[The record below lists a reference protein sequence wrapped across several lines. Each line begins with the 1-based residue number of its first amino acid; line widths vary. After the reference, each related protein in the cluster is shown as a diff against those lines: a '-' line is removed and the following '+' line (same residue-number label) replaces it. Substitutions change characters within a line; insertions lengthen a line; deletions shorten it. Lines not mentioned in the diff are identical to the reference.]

1 MKKNIIYALFSL
13 LACLSSYYSAD
24 GHAGVGIVVKDGCD
38 RYLAIGTWHHKIS
51 ELNSTINSTR
61 GLYIDIN
68 DDGNFVNCCNGTSS
82 SEFFIFTD
90 YTIPNTPVSWNSIT
104 AGSSTIAELVNYFN
118 NSTVYNS
125 ANLSNRFTAE
135 KVWNPGCI
143 GNKKLQS
150 WIILKLPS
158 SLSSGTTYNCRTSTK
173 SVVET
178 PCNIPFIFQITFGS
192 DINITGDDTLLCE
205 SDSLILT
212 SSAAPD
218 LEWFR
223 NGVLIQGPNDD
234 STITVLQ
241 SGDYTVRKGGIG
253 CQSRTSEIYEVAF
266 HPQPKAHFTIDD
278 SLECFRDHEIVAI
291 NKSTLAQ
298 GTLQSL
304 TWTTDSIDY
313 LNIDTLNQ
321 VYSSANDYTIQLTV
335 ESDQGCFDSLTKAV
349 TIYPMPVAQFMPD
362 TTHLCERGNV
372 FAIDYQGSISAGSI
386 YKLWSFGDEISSTT
400 ADDTT
405 KSYATFGSYT
415 VRLELVSDFDCRDTT
430 EQTLTVHP
438 QPKAQFTIDDSLQCF
453 RDHEIVAINKSTVA
467 QGTVQSLTWTTDSI
481 DYLNIDTLNQVY
493 SSANDYTIQL
503 TVESD
508 QGCFDSLTKA
518 VTIYPM
524 PVAQFMPDTTHLC
537 ERGNVFAIDY
547 QGSISAGSIYKLW
560 SFGDG
565 VYSTTADDTTKS
577 YATFGSYTVRL
588 ELVSDFDC
596 RDTTEQTLTVHPQP
610 KAQFT
615 IDDSLQCFRDHEIVA
630 INKSILAQG
639 AVQSRTWTTESTDYL
654 NIDTLNQVY
663 SSANDYTIQL
673 TIESDQGCFD
683 SLTKAVT
690 IYPRPIATFLL
701 DTSEQSCFEFQ
712 FINTSIG
719 DKIQPFWT
727 IKNAD
732 LSSTFYIEDN
742 PKHRLDKLVDS
753 VFACL
758 KVSDKNGCSD
768 SVCLAFPNKFKESLH
783 LYNVFTPDDDGYNDN
798 YLVDIVGASEFLLYI
813 YNRFGDQMFFTEDP
827 KNGWNGKFQNS
838 GISLPEG
845 TYFYIVEYRM
855 LCTEK
860 QERISGIIELIR

>member
-1 MKKNIIYALFSL
+1 MKKNIVYALFSL
-13 LACLSSYYSAD
+13 FACLISYYSAD
-24 GHAGVGIVVKDGCD
+24 GHAGVGVVVKDGCD
-38 RYLAIGTWHHKIS
+38 RYLAIGTWHYKIS

-321 VYSSANDYTIQLTV
+321 VYSSANDYTIQLT
-335 ESDQGCFDSLTKAV
+335 
-349 TIYPMPVAQFMPD
+349 
-362 TTHLCERGNV
+362 
-372 FAIDYQGSISAGSI
+372 
-386 YKLWSFGDEISSTT
+386 
-400 ADDTT
+400 
-405 KSYATFGSYT
+405 
-415 VRLELVSDFDCRDTT
+415 
-430 EQTLTVHP
+430 
-438 QPKAQFTIDDSLQCF
+438 
-453 RDHEIVAINKSTVA
+453 
-467 QGTVQSLTWTTDSI
+467 
-481 DYLNIDTLNQVY
+481 
-493 SSANDYTIQL
+493 
-503 TVESD
+503 
-508 QGCFDSLTKA
+508 
-518 VTIYPM
+518 
-524 PVAQFMPDTTHLC
+524 
-537 ERGNVFAIDY
+537 
-547 QGSISAGSIYKLW
+547 
-560 SFGDG
+560 
-565 VYSTTADDTTKS
+565 
-577 YATFGSYTVRL
+577 
-588 ELVSDFDC
+588 
-596 RDTTEQTLTVHPQP
+596 
-610 KAQFT
+610 
-615 IDDSLQCFRDHEIVA
+615 
-630 INKSILAQG
+630 
-639 AVQSRTWTTESTDYL
+639 
-654 NIDTLNQVY
+654 
-663 SSANDYTIQL
+663 
-673 TIESDQGCFD
+673 IESDQGCFD
-683 SLTKAVT
+683 SLTKTVT
-690 IYPRPIATFLL
+690 IYPRPLATFLL

-768 SVCLAFPNKFKESLH
+768 SVCLAFPNKFKESLD

>member
-372 FAIDYQGSISAGSI
+372 FTIDYQGSISAGSI
-386 YKLWSFGDEISSTT
+386 SKLWSFGDGVSSTT

-453 RDHEIVAINKSTVA
+453 RDHEIVAINKSTLA
-467 QGTVQSLTWTTDSI
+467 QGAVQSLTWTTDSK

-493 SSANDYTIQL
+493 SSANDY
-503 TVESD
+503 
-508 QGCFDSLTKA
+508 
-518 VTIYPM
+518 P
-524 PVAQFMPDTTHLC
+524 
-537 ERGNVFAIDY
+537 
-547 QGSISAGSIYKLW
+547 
-560 SFGDG
+560 
-565 VYSTTADDTTKS
+565 
-577 YATFGSYTVRL
+577 
-588 ELVSDFDC
+588 
-596 RDTTEQTLTVHPQP
+596 
-610 KAQFT
+610 
-615 IDDSLQCFRDHEIVA
+615 
-630 INKSILAQG
+630 
-639 AVQSRTWTTESTDYL
+639 
-654 NIDTLNQVY
+654 
-663 SSANDYTIQL
+663 IQL

-683 SLTKAVT
+683 SLTKTVT
-690 IYPRPIATFLL
+690 IYPRPLATFLL

-768 SVCLAFPNKFKESLH
+768 SVCLAFPNKFKESLD

>member
-1 MKKNIIYALFSL
+1 MKKNIVYALFSL
-13 LACLSSYYSAD
+13 FACLISYYSAD
-24 GHAGVGIVVKDGCD
+24 GHAGVGVVVKDGCD
-38 RYLAIGTWHHKIS
+38 RYLAIGTWHYKIS

-386 YKLWSFGDEISSTT
+386 YKLWSFGDGISSTT

-405 KSYATFGSYT
+405 KSYATFGSYP
-415 VRLELVSDFDCRDTT
+415 VRLELVSDFDCRDTI
-430 EQTLTVHP
+430 EQTLTVHA
-438 QPKAQFTIDDSLQCF
+438 QPNAQFTIDDSLQCF
-453 RDHEIVAINKSTVA
+453 RDHEIVAINKST
-467 QGTVQSLTWTTDSI
+467 
-481 DYLNIDTLNQVY
+481 
-493 SSANDYTIQL
+493 
-503 TVESD
+503 
-508 QGCFDSLTKA
+508 
-518 VTIYPM
+518 
-524 PVAQFMPDTTHLC
+524 
-537 ERGNVFAIDY
+537 
-547 QGSISAGSIYKLW
+547 
-560 SFGDG
+560 
-565 VYSTTADDTTKS
+565 
-577 YATFGSYTVRL
+577 
-588 ELVSDFDC
+588 
-596 RDTTEQTLTVHPQP
+596 
-610 KAQFT
+610 
-615 IDDSLQCFRDHEIVA
+615 
-630 INKSILAQG
+630 LAQG

-683 SLTKAVT
+683 SLTKTVT
-690 IYPRPIATFLL
+690 IYPRPLATFLL

-768 SVCLAFPNKFKESLH
+768 SVCLAFPNKFKESLD

>member
-24 GHAGVGIVVKDGCD
+24 GHAGVGVVVKDGCD
-38 RYLAIGTWHHKIS
+38 RYLAIGTWHYKIS

-321 VYSSANDYTIQLTV
+321 VYSSANDYTIQLT
-335 ESDQGCFDSLTKAV
+335 
-349 TIYPMPVAQFMPD
+349 I
-362 TTHLCERGNV
+362 
-372 FAIDYQGSISAGSI
+372 
-386 YKLWSFGDEISSTT
+386 
-400 ADDTT
+400 
-405 KSYATFGSYT
+405 
-415 VRLELVSDFDCRDTT
+415 
-430 EQTLTVHP
+430 
-438 QPKAQFTIDDSLQCF
+438 
-453 RDHEIVAINKSTVA
+453 
-467 QGTVQSLTWTTDSI
+467 
-481 DYLNIDTLNQVY
+481 
-493 SSANDYTIQL
+493 
-503 TVESD
+503 ESD

-565 VYSTTADDTTKS
+565 VSSTTADDTTKS
-577 YATFGSYTVRL
+577 YATFGSYPVRL

-596 RDTTEQTLTVHPQP
+596 RDTIEQTLTVHAQP
-610 KAQFT
+610 NAQFT

-630 INKSILAQG
+630 INKSTLAQG

-683 SLTKAVT
+683 SLTKTVT
-690 IYPRPIATFLL
+690 IYPRPLATFLL

-768 SVCLAFPNKFKESLH
+768 SVCLAFPNKFKESLD

>member
-1 MKKNIIYALFSL
+1 MKKNIFYALFSL
-13 LACLSSYYSAD
+13 FACLISYYSAD
-24 GHAGVGIVVKDGCD
+24 GHAGVGVVVKDGCD
-38 RYLAIGTWHHKIS
+38 RYLAIGTWHYKIS

-349 TIYPMPVAQFMPD
+349 TIYPMPVAQFSTD
-362 TTHLCERGNV
+362 DVCLGKL
-372 FAIDYQGSISAGSI
+372 ISFENLSN
-386 YKLWSFGDEISSTT
+386 FE
-400 ADDTT
+400 
-405 KSYATFGSYT
+405 F
-415 VRLELVSDFDCRDTT
+415 
-430 EQTLTVHP
+430 
-438 QPKAQFTIDDSLQCF
+438 
-453 RDHEIVAINKSTVA
+453 
-467 QGTVQSLTWTTDSI
+467 GTV
-481 DYLNIDTLNQVY
+481 
-493 SSANDYTIQL
+493 SS
-503 TVESD
+503 
-508 QGCFDSLTKA
+508 
-518 VTIYPM
+518 
-524 PVAQFMPDTTHLC
+524 
-537 ERGNVFAIDY
+537 R
-547 QGSISAGSIYKLW
+547 W

-565 VYSTTADDTTKS
+565 NTSS
-577 YATFGSYTVRL
+577 
-588 ELVSDFDC
+588 E
-596 RDTTEQTLTVHPQP
+596 
-610 KAQFT
+610 
-615 IDDSLQCFRDHEIVA
+615 
-630 INKSILAQG
+630 
-639 AVQSRTWTTESTDYL
+639 ESPTH
-654 NIDTLNQVY
+654 QY
-663 SSANDYTIQL
+663 SSADSFDVTLVVSTEQDCSD
-673 TIESDQGCFD
+673 TIEYKKIAVVHPVPYAAFVYKKIKSWKKETQYLFSDSSIGAD
-683 SLTKAVT
+683 
-690 IYPRPIATFLL
+690 FLRWEI
-701 DTSEQSCFEFQ
+701 DGFSESNEDDFQ
-712 FINTSIG
+712 FIFQDSGTREVTLIATNEFSCSDTTS
-719 DKIQPFWT
+719 KT
-727 IKNAD
+727 I
-732 LSSTFYIEDN
+732 
-742 PKHRLDKLVDS
+742 S
-753 VFACL
+753 VFPDLVYYIPNGFTPNSDGLNDVFNVIGLGYADMYSL
-758 KVSDKNGCSD
+758 K
-768 SVCLAFPNKFKESLH
+768 
-783 LYNVFTPDDDGYNDN
+783 LYNRWGELLFESNKISEGWDGRFMGDIVQNGVYI
-798 YLVDIVGASEFLLYI
+798 YLVTFRDIGSKKRIFE
-813 YNRFGDQMFFTEDP
+813 
-827 KNGWNGKFQNS
+827 
-838 GISLPEG
+838 EG
-845 TYFYIVEYRM
+845 NVT
-855 LCTEK
+855 
-860 QERISGIIELIR
+860 LIR